1 MAFCE
6 NLAETLGRLVFYL
19 ALAVNHCSPEQE
31 RDAICL
37 VGVSAVAAGMSTTSA
52 GGAGTY
58 ATCVMGKK
66 NQRRQRLLGL
76 NS

>member
-1 MAFCE
+1 MFE
-6 NLAETLGRLVFYL
+6 KPGIAEDLGRLVFYL
-19 ALAVNHCSPEQE
+19 ALAVNHCSPEKE

-58 ATCVMGKK
+58 ATCVMGKT

-76 NS
+76 KT